1 MILKTIF
8 RVLAVIAI
16 LLTVFP
22 FFTADAWYI
31 RMFDYPH
38 VQLTFLTLF
47 ILLIYFFKFEYKNW
61 KDVTILTILLGCFIV
76 QGIKIYPYTPFAK
89 KEVNNSTQKENKL
102 TFYIANVLQ
111 KNEEYNKVI
120 KQIKDKNPDIFL
132 LTETDQ
138 NWLNAIH
145 GNFNQKYNYK
155 VEIPIPNTYGMI
167 LYSKYKLIDPKVN
180 YLVEDSI
187 PSIDS
192 KFKMNNGTTIQLHT
206 IHPKPPMPQESKT
219 SKNRD
224 AEMMLIAKEV
234 LNEEKMPTLVMG
246 DFNDV
251 AWSTTTTLFQEVSK
265 LLDIRKGRGFYNTYD
280 ANSYVMRWPLDHVFV
295 SEEFRV
301 SHLELLENN
310 GSDHLPV
317 YLELTYEPALKKQQE
332 KDNPTEE
339 EIDEANEQME

>member
-1 MILKTIF
+1 MLKTIF
-8 RVLAVIAI
+8 RVLAIIAV

-22 FFTADAWYI
+22 FLAADAWYI

-61 KDVTILTILLGCFIV
+61 KDNIFLTALIICLIV
-76 QGIKIYPYTPFAK
+76 QAIKIYPYTPFAAY
-89 KEVNNSTQKENKL
+89 EVKPSTQKENKL
-102 TFYIANVLQ
+102 KIYIANVLQ
-111 KNEEYNKVI
+111 KNKEHEKVI
-120 KQIKDKNPDIFL
+120 QQIEEKDPDVFL

-138 NWLNAIH
+138 KWLTAIQE
-145 GNFNQKYNYK
+145 NFKKEYAYR
-155 VEIPIPNTYGMI
+155 VEVPIPNTYGMI
-167 LYSKYKLIDPKVN
+167 LYSKLDLLNPKVN
-180 YLVEDSI
+180 YLIEDSI
-187 PSIDS
+187 PSIDT
-192 KFKMNNGTTIQLHT
+192 KLRLANNTLIQLHT

-224 AEMMLIAKEV
+224 AEMMVVAKEV
-234 LNEEKMPTLVMG
+234 LNDDEIPTLVMG

-280 ANSYVMRWPLDHVFV
+280 ANSFIMRWPLDHVFV
-295 SEEFRV
+295 SEEFRL
-301 SHLELLENN
+301 STIELLEKN

-317 YLELTYEPALKKQQE
+317 YL
-332 KDNPTEE
+332 
-339 EIDEANEQME
+339 